1 VSMLQSRSVLDRS
14 TARVVLSA
22 GRMQRYATISDTQS
36 LTYVDFPQGRIAHD
50 MGCGSVDGTYLARA
64 DSTGFTNVNRWL
76 RSLARQP
83 DLDLDITPAAA

>member
-1 VSMLQSRSVLDRS
+1 
-14 TARVVLSA
+14 
-22 GRMQRYATISDTQS
+22 
-36 LTYVDFPQGRIAHD
+36 